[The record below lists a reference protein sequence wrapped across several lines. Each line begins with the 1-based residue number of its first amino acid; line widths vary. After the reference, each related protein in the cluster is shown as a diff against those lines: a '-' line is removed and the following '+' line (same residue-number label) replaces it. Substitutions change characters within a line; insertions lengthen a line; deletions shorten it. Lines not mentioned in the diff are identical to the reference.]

1 MDFKHYGVQIVPRL
15 SGLPIVQVRMKYNH
29 HLAQE
34 IMSYVEA
41 LSLGC
46 RAYNIFNKKDVAQT
60 EIHLEFDGSDNNW
73 LKYKALKTEV
83 QILQKEIELKRLRK
97 LSSDL
102 ERNF

>member
-15 SGLPIVQVRMKYNH
+15 FGLPIVQIRIKYNY

-41 LSLGC
+41 SLGC
-46 RAYNIFNKKDVAQT
+46 RAYNIFNKKNVAQT